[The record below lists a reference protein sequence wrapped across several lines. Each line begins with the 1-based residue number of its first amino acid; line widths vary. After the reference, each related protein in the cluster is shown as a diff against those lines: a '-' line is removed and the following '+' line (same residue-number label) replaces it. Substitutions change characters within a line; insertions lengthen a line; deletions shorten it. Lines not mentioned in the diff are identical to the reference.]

1 MSLRC
6 LLSQAVRPSVIWNNY
21 SIGYVERE
29 REGNDAGKCS
39 RKEYSRKQ
47 QRPTSGVIWH
57 IFIVKYHF
65 SSCTAQQ
72 HSQGN
77 GLIFRHDLIKH
88 PAAGVQEEFAVIRLL
103 TDFSRISETRVA
115 NRSIPCELL
124 DFLTHL
130 HVYPFQRC
138 FDVFLFAFFLYIYK
152 ETLGFIQNVLHNKQ
166 LRYNLVLQAA
176 CLVIFVS
183 TPPHFFQVSSSQDA
197 L

>member
-1 MSLRC
+1 M
-6 LLSQAVRPSVIWNNY
+6 
-21 SIGYVERE
+21 
-29 REGNDAGKCS
+29 
-39 RKEYSRKQ
+39 
-47 QRPTSGVIWH
+47 
-57 IFIVKYHF
+57 
-65 SSCTAQQ
+65 
-72 HSQGN
+72 
-77 GLIFRHDLIKH
+77 
-88 PAAGVQEEFAVIRLL
+88 QEEFAVIRLL

-124 DFLTHL
+124 HFLTHL

-197 L
+197 LWVHGDEHFIYFQYIKTCEQAGIKSILHYHRLLFFLIINNTKFI